1 MVANAKDWMI
11 LRVRDLFEVPER
23 YFLSHSVGCLPKSSQ
38 QALSDGYFK
47 PWGQFGGK
55 AWPAWLSTLEDY
67 RSKIGVMLGA
77 PSEGMCP
84 QTNISSA
91 LTKILYSLPKHASR
105 NVILLSPQDF
115 PTNGFVFKQAERSGY
130 KLKFVEGDIT
140 DPQVWNKAIDSVTAI
155 VHITHALSNT
165 SHLLPVKEI
174 CEMARQKEAVS
185 IVDIA
190 QSAGV
195 VPIDVMDWKA
205 DFAIG
210 TGVKFLCCGPGACFL
225 YASKQMLENCTPVDV
240 GWFSHENPF
249 EMDIR
254 DFRYADDAMKFFGG
268 TPSPAPFVLANE
280 SLSLLQHIGHRS
292 IYETIQTSL
301 SVLIEGLPKSA
312 LKSPQA
318 DSARGA
324 TLVVAPP
331 DRDALREALKI
342 KNILHDERAEGFRF
356 SVHAY
361 TSSSDLDVLRHA
373 IKQSY

>member
-1 MVANAKDWMI
+1 MVSNAKNWIIVTM
-11 LRVRDLFEVPER
+11 RDVFEVPER

-38 QALSDGYFK
+38 KAMSDHYFK
-47 PWGQFGGK
+47 PWGQSGGN
-55 AWPAWLSTLEDY
+55 AWPDWLSILEDY
-67 RSKIGVMLGA
+67 RSKIGEMLGVS
-77 PSEGMCP
+77 SEGMCP
-84 QTNISSA
+84 QINVSSA
-91 LTKILYSLPKHASR
+91 LTKILYSLPRQASR
-105 NVILLSPQDF
+105 NVILLSPHDF

-140 DPQVWNKAIDSVTAI
+140 DPQVWNRAFDSATAI

-174 CEMARQKEAVS
+174 CEMARQKEVVS

-190 QSAGV
+190 QSVGV
-195 VPIDVMDWKA
+195 VPIDLIDWKA

-249 EMDIR
+249 EMDIH

-268 TPSPAPFVLANE
+268 TPSPAPFILANE
-280 SLSLLQHIGHRS
+280 SLSLLQHIGHQS

-301 SVLIEGLPKSA
+301 SVLIEGLPKA
-312 LKSPQA
+312 ILKSPQ
-318 DSARGA
+318 DDHARGA
-324 TLVVAPP
+324 TLVVTPP
-331 DRDALREALKI
+331 NRDRLREALKVQ
-342 KNILHDERAEGFRF
+342 NILHDERAEGFRF
-356 SVHAY
+356 SIHAY
-361 TSSSDLDVLRHA
+361 TSSSDLDDLRQA
-373 IKQSY
+373 IEHS